1 MALASATSGKE
12 GDLVLRDL
20 KVKRFQKIAISQ
32 CNQNR
37 IFLQNNL
44 EINRAES
51 YKVHN
56 LHLQFIK

>member
-20 KVKRFQKIAISQ
+20 KGSKRFQKIAISQ

-44 EINRAES
+44 EINGQRGR
-51 YKVHN
+51 V
-56 LHLQFIK
+56 I